1 MRGITIVTKG
11 VLGECESAQLSS
23 IADAAHLELDW
34 SRTMGKR
41 GLKHDF
47 LAPWGKTPL
56 EDHPE
61 IASEAVQVI
70 GDIHHHQIQWLGVR
84 SAVIGK
90 QGQPAYMPSIACDR
104 RCLEGILIL
113 QHGRSSLA
121 AVSST

>member
-1 MRGITIVTKG
+1 MRGIAVATKG
-11 VLGECESAQLSS
+11 VLRECESAQQSS

-47 LAPWGKTPL
+47 FAPWGKTPL

-61 IASEAVQVI
+61 VASEALKVV
-70 GDIHHHQIQWLGVR
+70 GCIHHHQIERLGVR
-84 SAVIGK
+84 SALIGK
-90 QGQPAYMPSIACDR
+90 QGQPAYISSIACDSWR
-104 RCLEGILIL
+104 VKGILIF
-113 QHGRSSLA
+113 QYWRRGLA

>member
-1 MRGITIVTKG
+1 MRGITVVTKV
-11 VLGECESAQLSS
+11 VLRKCESAKPAS

-47 LAPWGKTPL
+47 FAPWGKTPL

-61 IASEAVQVI
+61 AASEALKVI
-70 GDIHHHQIQWLGVR
+70 GCIHHHQIEWLGVR
-84 SAVIGK
+84 SALIGK

-104 RCLEGILIL
+104 RRLEGILIL
-113 QHGRSSLA
+113 QHWRRGLA
-121 AVSST
+121 SVSAT